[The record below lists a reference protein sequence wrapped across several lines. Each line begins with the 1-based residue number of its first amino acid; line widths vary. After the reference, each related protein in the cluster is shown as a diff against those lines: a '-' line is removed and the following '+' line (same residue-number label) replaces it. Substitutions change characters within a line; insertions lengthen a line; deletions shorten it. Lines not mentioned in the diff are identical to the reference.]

1 MNDSV
6 LTTFPSFTQQF
17 EGRIPFMYV
26 DVKRLV
32 TTAVGNLI
40 DPLSTALDYHRRVA
54 PFVLRSDV
62 STAASDHDVAADWDT
77 VKADPTLPKRGGAHA
92 SRTRS

>member
-62 STAASDHDVAADWDT
+62 STAASTTTWR
-77 VKADPTLPKRGGAHA
+77 PTGTQSRPIRPFPSAVAHA